1 MSRMAPR
8 DKFHLRDDS
17 RPVGL
22 LGEIDRHVDAVPVQ
36 RLHHSDTLVAY
47 GAPLVPVIIQAT

>member
-1 MSRMAPR
+1 MAPR

-22 LGEIDRHVDAVPVQ
+22 LGEIDRHVDTVPVQ